1 MRRIFAP
8 CAIIATTVGL
18 YACATYSQDLNRG
31 HRHYAA
37 NEYEQALAIWRVM
50 EPDIDSLSP
59 QDRARY
65 AYLRGMTDYRLS
77 FRSDARHWLALAR
90 AYDQA
95 TPGGLEEPWKV
106 RMKEHLE
113 DLDNDVFGTGE
124 SSPAADAPA
133 AAAPPPAI
141 PGAPK

>member
-1 MRRIFAP
+1 MRRILAP
-8 CAIIATTVGL
+8 CAIFATTVGL

-31 HRHYAA
+31 HRHFAA
-37 NEYEQALAIWRVM
+37 NEYEHALAIWRVL
-50 EPDIDSLSP
+50 EPDINSLSA

-95 TPGGLEEPWKV
+95 TPGGLEDPWKE
-106 RMKEHLE
+106 RMKEALKDLE
-113 DLDNDVFGTGE
+113 NDLLGTGE
-124 SSPAADAPA
+124 PSPAGDAPTA
-133 AAAPPPAI
+133 TTLPPAV
-141 PGAPK
+141 PGDVK

>member
-1 MRRIFAP
+1 MRRILAP
-8 CAIIATTVGL
+8 CAIFAVAVGL
-18 YACATYSQDLNRG
+18 CACATYSQDLNRG
-31 HRHYAA
+31 HRHFGA
-37 NEYEQALAIWRVM
+37 NEYERALAIWRVM
-50 EPDIDSLSP
+50 EPDVDSLSA

-95 TPGGLEEPWKV
+95 TPGGLEDPWKE
-106 RMKEHLE
+106 RMKEALK
-113 DLDNDVFGTGE
+113 DLDNDVFGE
-124 SSPAADAPA
+124 SGPAGDETA
-133 AAAPPPAI
+133 ASTPPPSV

>member
-1 MRRIFAP
+1 MRRILAP
-8 CAIIATTVGL
+8 CAIFVMTVGL
-18 YACATYSQDLNRG
+18 NACATYSQDLNRG
-31 HRHYAA
+31 HRHFGA

-50 EPDIDSLSP
+50 EPDVDSLSA

-95 TPGGLEEPWKV
+95 NPGGLEEPWKE
-106 RMKEHLE
+106 RMKEALK

-124 SSPAADAPA
+124 TGPSGNAPVA
-133 AAAPPPAI
+133 STAPPVI